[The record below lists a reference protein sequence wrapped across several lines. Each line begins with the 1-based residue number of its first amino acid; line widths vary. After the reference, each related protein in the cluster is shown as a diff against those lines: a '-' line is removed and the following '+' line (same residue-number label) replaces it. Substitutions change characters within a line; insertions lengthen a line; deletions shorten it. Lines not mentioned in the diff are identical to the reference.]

1 MSHFRSLSRFRS
13 LAYRLPS
20 QYLAVGLLL
29 VAGVLPLLSG
39 GCLQKQAREVVVYA
53 ALDKEFSD
61 RVLRQFESE
70 TGITVRAK
78 FDVESNKT
86 TGLANEILAHT
97 ANQRADL
104 FWNNE
109 ILHTL
114 RLQREGILEIVNG
127 LDTSDF
133 PAQFVSPSNE
143 WFGFAARARV
153 LIVNTDLISEDRY
166 PRSVLE
172 LANPDWKDRCG
183 MARPFFGTT
192 ATHAAVLADRWGPE
206 KAKQF
211 FTDVAKNASI
221 EGGNKQV
228 ALKVAR
234 GELVFGLTDTDD
246 AIIEI
251 EKGAPVAIV
260 FPDQAADQMGTLLI
274 PNTLCVIK
282 NGPNTEHAK
291 QLAAFLLR
299 PEVEAQLA
307 AGASAQ
313 IPLNRSVAAT
323 SRVLP
328 NGDYRTMQVD
338 FPSAARQWDNTRT
351 MLLEI
356 FER

>member
-1 MSHFRSLSRFRS
+1 LVSRS
-13 LAYRLPS
+13 PS
-20 QYLAVGLLL
+20 QNPLVGLFL
-29 VAGVLPLLSG
+29 VVGVLPLLSI
-39 GCLQKQAREVVVYA
+39 GCLQKQEREVVVYA

-61 RVLRQFESE
+61 PVLRQFENE

-86 TGLANEILAHT
+86 TGLANEIIAHA

-133 PAQFVSPSNE
+133 PDQFVSLSRE

-153 LIVNTDLISEDRY
+153 LIVNTDLLSEDKY
-166 PRSVLE
+166 PRSILE
-172 LANPDWKDRCG
+172 LASPDWKDRCG

-192 ATHAAVLADRWGPE
+192 ATHAAVLAVHWGPE
-206 KAKQF
+206 KAREF

-228 ALKVAR
+228 AKKVAR

-251 EKGAPVAIV
+251 EKGAPVAMI
-260 FPDQAADQMGTLLI
+260 FPDQADDQMGTLLI

-282 NGPNTEHAK
+282 NGPNTENAK
-291 QLAAFLLR
+291 RLAAFLLR

-313 IPLNRSVAAT
+313 IPLNRTVDAT
-323 SRVLP
+323 SRALP
-328 NGDYRTMQVD
+328 SGDCKTMQVD
-338 FPSAARQWDNTRT
+338 FPSAAERWSETRT